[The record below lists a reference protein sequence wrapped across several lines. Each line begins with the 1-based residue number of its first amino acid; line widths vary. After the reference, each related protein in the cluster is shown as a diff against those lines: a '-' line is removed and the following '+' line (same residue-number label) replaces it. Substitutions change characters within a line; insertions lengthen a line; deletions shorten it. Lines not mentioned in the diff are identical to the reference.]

1 MSLGCSLS
9 VVIVERSVCRPARP
23 SNILTTSLIYFR
35 FFVSPWLR
43 SCHLCLQKCHLFHT
57 LSLSKAFDLSFTP
70 TGKLSV
76 RRNKGVKWNV
86 ASMVCAKT
94 TDAHI
99 KQVAAAAFRSATV
112 DADEAQAQVP
122 RLRDTLRSDNAE
134 QPDVARGAIMARA
147 TTALS
152 GPNSRAEMVRYPLG
166 AFYHSSLA
174 TGWAAGMP
182 RDVALLFAGA
192 SQAGVDI
199 ESLSSGEAPNS
210 TVLSRAA
217 RKRLAETAAE
227 KRFARVPKIDGRLG
241 NMGGV
246 STSNR
251 ARDVFKFC

>member
-1 MSLGCSLS
+1 
-9 VVIVERSVCRPARP
+9 
-23 SNILTTSLIYFR
+23 
-35 FFVSPWLR
+35 
-43 SCHLCLQKCHLFHT
+43 
-57 LSLSKAFDLSFTP
+57 
-70 TGKLSV
+70 
-76 RRNKGVKWNV
+76 
-86 ASMVCAKT
+86 
-94 TDAHI
+94 
-99 KQVAAAAFRSATV
+99 
-112 DADEAQAQVP
+112 
-122 RLRDTLRSDNAE
+122 
-134 QPDVARGAIMARA
+134 
-147 TTALS
+147 
-152 GPNSRAEMVRYPLG
+152 MVRNPLE

>member
-1 MSLGCSLS
+1 VSLGCSPS
-9 VVIVERSVCRPARP
+9 VVIVERSVCRPARR

-35 FFVSPWLR
+35 FSVSPWLC
-43 SCHLCLQKCHLFHT
+43 SCHLCLQKGHLPHT

-76 RRNKGVKWNV
+76 RRRKGVQWNV

-94 TDAHI
+94 ADAHL

-112 DADEAQAQVP
+112 AADKSQAQVA
-122 RLRDTLRSDNAE
+122 RRRDALRSDVAE

-152 GPNSRAEMVRYPLG
+152 GPNARAAMVRNPLG
-166 AFYHSSLA
+166 AVYHSSLA
-174 TGWAAGMP
+174 TGLAAGMP

-192 SQAGVDI
+192 SQAGVGFG
-199 ESLSSGEAPNS
+199 SPSSGEAPNS
-210 TVLSRAA
+210 TVVRRAVG
-217 RKRLAETAAE
+217 KRFAETAAE
-227 KRFARVPKIDGRLG
+227 KRIAQVARIDGRLG
-241 NMGGV
+241 NVGGA

-251 ARDVFKFC
+251 V